1 MDFVL
6 IYSYVNQEYHLVPV
20 TRGGIGED
28 TDLEVLYE
36 FHESELVIANRILQN
51 LRLERAR
58 CNNGVSEV
66 SLQLAWESQI

>member
-28 TDLEVLYE
+28 TDVEVLYE

-51 LRLERAR
+51 LCLERAR

-66 SLQLAWESQI
+66 SLQLA